1 MPRFD
6 QTNAECSIFTFKEGL
21 LSSVAH
27 DLRIAVTRFELAL
40 DGGSLTARFDATSL
54 RVDTPMKDGAPN
66 PSALGAADK
75 EKIAAQIRDDVL
87 HSSRFPEAVFR
98 STSLTAQ
105 GDGGYEVAGE
115 LTLHGVTKEVRVRSH
130 LVSGRQEVELRLHQP
145 DFGITPYRA
154 MLGTLKIQPDVVV
167 RLRV

>member
-1 MPRFD
+1 MPKLD
-6 QTNAECSIFTFKEGL
+6 QSSAECAVFTFKEGL

-27 DLRIAVTRFELAL
+27 DLRIAVTRFELELEGAR
-40 DGGSLTARFDATSL
+40 LTARFDTTSL

-87 HSSRFPEAVFR
+87 HSSKFPEALFR
-98 STSLTAQ
+98 STSVTVC

-115 LTLHGVTKEVRVRSH
+115 LTLHGVTKPLRARSQ